1 MKAHTSEELKAFS
14 LQVAERLPY
23 LKLLVLFGSRATGKT
38 HTESDWDFAALY
50 DEELR
55 KFHIKDAWDWFEV
68 SLIISQTFAIP
79 DLKIDMAELNHCSP
93 LLGYHVARDGKL
105 LYERSAGEFL
115 KFQCKA
121 WKMYADT
128 AKFRQAQRQA
138 IELALQ
144 KFGV

>member
-50 DEELR
+50 DEEIR

-68 SLIISQTFAIP
+68 PLILSQTFDIP
-79 DLKIDMAELNHCSP
+79 DYKIDVAELNHCSP

-105 LYERSAGEFL
+105 LYERSASEFL

-121 WKMYADT
+121 WKIYADT
-128 AKFRQAQRQA
+128 AKFRQAQRQT

-144 KFGV
+144 KFRV